1 MEIIKVRKCLP
12 IVPEYSAF
20 TETFRQGLEAGKFM
34 TTTCSSCGSITFPPK
49 QHCPDC
55 WSAGMEWTELSGN
68 GILYARTTIHAAAT
82 QFRDEVPFSVGI
94 VDLTEG
100 VRLVAGLIDEPV
112 RIANDA
118 EIRLVI
124 LSYEDGLLFA
134 AKPA

>member
-1 MEIIKVRKCLP
+1 MDIIKVPGRLP
-12 IVPEYSAF
+12 LAPEYSSF

-34 TTTCSSCGSITFPPK
+34 TTACSSCGELTFPPK

-55 WSAGMEWTELSGN
+55 WSDDMYWMELSGR

-82 QFRDEVPFSVGI
+82 QFRDEVPFSAGI
-94 VDLTEG
+94 IDLEEG
-100 VRLVAGLIDEPV
+100 VRLVTGLIDEPA
-112 RIANDA
+112 RIENDA
-118 EIRLVI
+118 AIRLVI

>member
-1 MEIIKVRKCLP
+1 MDIIKVPKPLP
-12 IVPEYSAF
+12 LVPEYSEF

-34 TTTCSSCGSITFPPK
+34 TTACASCGALTFPPK

-55 WSAGMEWTELSGN
+55 WSDDLNWTELSGQ

-94 VDLTEG
+94 VDLEEG
-100 VRLVAGLIDEPV
+100 VRLVAGLIDDPD
-112 RIANDA
+112 RIKNGDA
-118 EIRLVI
+118 IRLVI

-134 AKPA
+134 ARPA